1 MTESEQ
7 SLNESL
13 SAAIDGEADELE
25 LRRVLNA
32 VDEDPYLRAKWQR
45 LHLIGGVMRRQTPSV
60 VGSRLPVWPADFEA
74 YDSQGD
80 AADELG
86 VPGPTPE
93 PSAGEREGRAP
104 RMGESGSRRFGGRW
118 LATAGSAVLAT
129 AAALMVVLYFGPDE
143 ATEAEPAIAD
153 ATQQPAHGLAS
164 EPTDLDLQRA
174 NAYIYQHARGTS
186 IGARPAAMPFVKE
199 LSTAPT
205 GTALNDP
212 VGRSEQA
219 GSQQR

>member
-7 SLNESL
+7 SLKESL
-13 SAAIDGEADELE
+13 SAAIDGEAEELE

-32 VDEDPYLRAKWQR
+32 VGEDPDLRAKWQR
-45 LHLIGGVMRRQTPSV
+45 LHLIGGVMRRQTPRV
-60 VGSRLPVWPADFEA
+60 VGTRLPVWPADIEA
-74 YDSQGD
+74 GISEGL
-80 AADELG
+80 AADEPGL
-86 VPGPTPE
+86 PGPTPE
-93 PSAGEREGRAP
+93 PSAGERKGRA
-104 RMGESGSRRFGGRW
+104 GKQEIGSRRFGGRW
-118 LATAGSAVLAT
+118 LAPAGGAVLAT

-143 ATEAEPAIAD
+143 TNEAEPAIAA

-199 LSTAPT
+199 LSTAST
-205 GTALNDP
+205 GTALDDP
-212 VGRSEQA
+212 VSRPEQA
-219 GSQQR
+219 GSQPR